1 MEIPILP
8 LGKLS
13 SSWQGCSA
21 SCHRSGAEAGFP
33 RFVALSPTL
42 EFLTRETFG
51 PFLFSFVENAPCD
64 CSILGNSLMRCLIGK
79 KVFTIE
85 ALSAK
90 VTT

>member
-13 SSWQGCSA
+13 SSWRGCSA

-33 RFVALSPTL
+33 KFVALSPTL

-51 PFLFSFVENAPCD
+51 PFLFSFVE
-64 CSILGNSLMRCLIGK
+64 
-79 KVFTIE
+79 KVLVIVAFFATV
-85 ALSAK
+85 LR
-90 VTT
+90 VV